1 MFEKILLISYEN
13 KILLMNHFE
22 SSHLQFND
30 LISGRF
36 EINKISFN

>member
-1 MFEKILLISYEN
+1 MLVKINSISSEN

-30 LISGRF
+30 LIRGRS
-36 EINKISFN
+36 EINQIIFN